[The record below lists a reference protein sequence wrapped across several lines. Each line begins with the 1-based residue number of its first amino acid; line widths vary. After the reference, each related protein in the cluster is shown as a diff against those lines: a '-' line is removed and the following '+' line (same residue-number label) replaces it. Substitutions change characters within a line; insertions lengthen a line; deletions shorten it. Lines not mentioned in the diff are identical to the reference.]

1 LTTTTS
7 KENRNLILTSNK
19 NNFRSII
26 KKGGKE
32 ELQKQMQL
40 NILILANCYT
50 SANFNNPLT
59 KTEKLTLNAC
69 SNTVINQF
77 PELGMKELDLAFQ
90 LASSGKLDNVPLKVF
105 YGKFHVGII
114 GQVLKAYKKFRHKVI
129 VNNEAIQKIESEEL
143 KYIND
148 APKVLI
154 KNTLAR
160 IDFINDYFLLK
171 ADIYNSTPEN
181 IYSKIKCNWI
191 TTLIDNQ
198 IVNFD
203 ANEKKRIWLQS
214 KKNVVKKLNN
224 NLFNN
229 NSTKR
234 EKAESKE
241 ILRKIK
247 HNKYSEKLE
256 QKNIQEYS
264 KQLILKTLLS

>member
-1 LTTTTS
+1 LTTTS
-7 KENRNLILTSNK
+7 KENRNLILISNK

-129 VNNEAIQKIESEEL
+129 VNSEEIKKAEIKKL
-143 KYIND
+143 KSIND
-148 APKVLI
+148 APKILI

-160 IDFINDYFLLK
+160 IDIVNDYFLLK
-171 ADIYNSTPEN
+171 ADICNSSLDE
-181 IYSKIKCNWI
+181 IYSKIKSNWI
-191 TTLIDNQ
+191 TTLIDNE
-198 IVNFD
+198 IVNF
-203 ANEKKRIWLQS
+203 NSVEKKDIWLQS

-224 NLFNN
+224 ILFNN
-229 NSTKR
+229 NSTKIQ
-234 EKAESKE
+234 KTESKE

-247 HNKYSEKLE
+247 HSKYSEKLE

-264 KQLILKTLLS
+264 KQLILKTLLL